1 MKKIINIERRPI
13 VVDTDTAEVKVINR
27 SARGIDDIYII
38 PEDTHIEWESKIF
51 PDKLIEMDVKKNDI
65 LVTFYDKDLGT
76 DFVIVKSEDWLKALN
91 NAANLE
97 KKRKEEWALKQKES
111 AHVNAACEDCGD
123 YCGDNDGPC

>member
-1 MKKIINIERRPI
+1 MKKVINIERRPI

-38 PEDTHIEWESKIF
+38 PEDAHIEWESKIF

-97 KKRKEEWALKQKES
+97 KKRKEEWAAKQKERGS
-111 AHVNAACEDCGD
+111 MDLTCGD
-123 YCGDNDGPC
+123 ACCESR